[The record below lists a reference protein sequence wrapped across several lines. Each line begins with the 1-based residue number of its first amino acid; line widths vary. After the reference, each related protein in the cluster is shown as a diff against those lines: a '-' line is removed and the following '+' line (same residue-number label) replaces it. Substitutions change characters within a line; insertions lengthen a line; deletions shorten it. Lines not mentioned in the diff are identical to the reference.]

1 MRAKMGELLSFCR
14 KAGNGF
20 YLWLCGE
27 RYAWLLPIVLIVAL
41 LVTAWIFQYHSYD
54 ATARRLGKQGEAK
67 VRRLLKNTKSLKK
80 RILNDVILTVEYGN
94 TVQIDHILINEYG
107 VFVIETKNFKGVV
120 YGTEG
125 KNYWRQYLKNKS
137 FTFYSPI
144 RQNESH
150 IQHLKETF
158 GKISV
163 SLHYRFCG
171 QYREKGRFGY
181 RVQSDG
187 IGILSGFL

>member
-94 TVQIDHILINEYG
+94 TVQIDHILIKFAPVDFVRRFERYTPDYYLPLSDHSP
-107 VFVIETKNFKGVV
+107 VFADVV
-120 YGTEG
+120 
-125 KNYWRQYLKNKS
+125 L
-137 FTFYSPI
+137 
-144 RQNESH
+144 
-150 IQHLKETF
+150 
-158 GKISV
+158 
-163 SLHYRFCG
+163 
-171 QYREKGRFGY
+171 
-181 RVQSDG
+181 
-187 IGILSGFL
+187 